1 MRNYS
6 SMQIAEAIALT
17 LENESKMGADEN
29 QMKLLEAVFSD
40 FFRIQLNQN
49 TIPTSIDGDNY

>member
-49 TIPTSIDGDNY
+49 TIPVSID